1 MDYRFVCT
9 ERCSG
14 IFGETNCEKTRH
26 FTKKGVATLCTPWME
41 KILVPNF
48 LSVAD
53 MQSCSCKVQL
63 RSFFPPP
70 PPKWNSI
77 LFCRHDLHTLFIP
90 FEKLLLGFCPLSFR
104 CYSINHDW
112 NIMYTPRKENN
123 SRITMH
129 TRLTS
134 YLLKRK
140 KDEEKWEI
148 TNASTIN
155 I

>member
-1 MDYRFVCT
+1 MHTMDGKDTGSKLFV
-9 ERCSG
+9 G
-14 IFGETNCEKTRH
+14 GGYAI
-26 FTKKGVATLCTPWME
+26 
-41 KILVPNF
+41 
-48 LSVAD
+48 
-53 MQSCSCKVQL
+53 VQL
-63 RSFFPPP
+63 QSAITPFFPPP
-70 PPKWNSI
+70 PP
-77 LFCRHDLHTLFIP
+77 FQVELHTFLPARSTRLFIP